1 MNRSAKRYFDL
12 AYEYQISALTLYTQ
26 IFSASYLY
34 NPTAFL
40 FRHSIE
46 LLLKGLIITE
56 VKRSSRIRVDAIMV
70 GKRKLNETHSL
81 GELWN
86 KYNSV
91 KQRPWDPN
99 MQAFIDKTIK
109 KFNSRDPFSER
120 FRYPRSKLTK
130 KKDSHNYPLE
140 PVQINH
146 VDKAPDLADGIPFL
160 ILDNGEAA
168 IIERGPY
175 LLQELNDIV
184 ETTEFLFDLAE
195 E

>member
-1 MNRSAKRYFDL
+1 
-12 AYEYQISALTLYTQ
+12 
-26 IFSASYLY
+26 
-34 NPTAFL
+34 
-40 FRHSIE
+40 
-46 LLLKGLIITE
+46 
-56 VKRSSRIRVDAIMV
+56 MV

-91 KQRPWDPN
+91 KQRPCDPT

-109 KFNSRDPFSER
+109 KFNSSDPFAER
-120 FRYPRSKLTK
+120 FRYPRSKQTK

-168 IIERGPY
+168 IIERGSY

-184 ETTEFLFDLAE
+184 QTTEFLFDLAE

>member
-1 MNRSAKRYFDL
+1 MNKSAKRYFDL

-56 VKRSSRIRVDAIMV
+56 VKRFNRIRVDAIMV

-81 GELWN
+81 GELWT

-91 KQRPWDPN
+91 KQSLWDSDKQ
-99 MQAFIDKTIK
+99 MFIAKTIK
-109 KFNSRDPFSER
+109 KFNNRDPFSER
-120 FRYPRSKLTK
+120 FRYPRSKQTK
-130 KKDSHNYPLE
+130 TKDSHNYPLE
-140 PVQINH
+140 PVQISH
-146 VDKAPDLADGIPFL
+146 LDKAPDLADGIPFL
-160 ILDNGEAA
+160 IFDNGEPA
-168 IIERGPY
+168 IIERGPV

-184 ETTEFLFDLAE
+184 LTTEYLFDLLRQ
-195 E
+195 